1 MKLFAKE
8 ALASIKNIGAIAPS
22 SKYLVNNIV
31 KHIDFG
37 ENQVVL
43 EFGPG
48 NGAITKQI
56 LKKLPASSKL
66 ISLEIN
72 TSFFNHCKNQ
82 FSTYQ
87 NFQVHNHSAIEFD
100 TLLAQLQIEKIDYL
114 VSSLPLAIIPESEL
128 KIMFEKV
135 PNYLINDGSFLQYQ
149 YSLNKYKY
157 LKEVF
162 DEVKLGFTPINLPPA
177 FVYKCS
183 VI

>member
-8 ALASIKNIGAIAPS
+8 AISSIKNIGAIAPS
-22 SKYLVNNIV
+22 SKYLANNII

-48 NGAITKQI
+48 NGAITKHI
-56 LKKLPASSKL
+56 LKKLPASSRL

-72 TSFFNHCKNQ
+72 TPFFNHCKDR
-82 FSTYQ
+82 FKEYD
-87 NFQVHNHSAIEFD
+87 NFQIFNHSAIEFD
-100 TLLAQLQIEKIDYL
+100 SLLNELSIERIDYL
-114 VSSLPLAIIPESEL
+114 VSSLPLSIIPDEEL
-128 KIMFEKV
+128 AIMFGKV
-135 PNYLINDGSFLQYQ
+135 PDYLINEGSFLQYQ

-157 LKEVF
+157 LKGIF